1 MKNYDIEADR
11 SQIADLFM
19 RYVKIILHEY
29 KDKVPTDI
37 KEKLSKITDF
47 KDLVQIENTGTI
59 SLFAK
64 PSDSTIHLP
73 LDAYKAIQALSQ
85 FPEYGLDKSHQT
97 HDKNNMIIND
107 NTYRDFVE
115 HVILKGETPVEY
127 FREILLH
134 EVMHIC
140 GSGGSSALA
149 EGFNELKTR
158 ELASKYGLET
168 SCCGYPKETKI
179 AFELQQ
185 IFGKEICD
193 KLAFSQLKERFT
205 ILREELGEEAVS
217 LYADVYANMEHQ
229 FRPYMNKNYPGVAGI
244 KEKCDTYDKIDYSKV
259 YDSLNQYKKQKEEN
273 KLLSKKRGFVN
284 QITLNF
290 LIGFSISIFFLLSL
304 ILFPK

>member
-11 SQIADLFM
+11 SQIAELFM

-29 KDKVPTDI
+29 QDKVSKNI
-37 KEKLSKITDF
+37 REKLSKITDY
-47 KDLVQIENTGTI
+47 KDLVQIEDTGTI

-64 PSDSTIHLP
+64 TSDSTIHLP

-85 FPEYGLDKSHQT
+85 LPEYGLDKNHQT
-97 HDKNNMIIND
+97 HDKNNMLIND

-115 HVILKGETPVEY
+115 HVILKGEMPVEY

-140 GSGGSSALA
+140 GSGGASALA

-158 ELASKYGLET
+158 ELALKYDLET

-193 KLAFSQLKERFT
+193 KLAFANLKERFT

-217 LYADVYANMEHQ
+217 LYANVYANMEHQ
-229 FRPYMNKNYPGVAGI
+229 FRPYMDKNYPGVTGI
-244 KEKCDTYDKIDYSKV
+244 KEKCDAYDKIDYSKV
-259 YDSLNQYKKQKEEN
+259 YDMLKQYKKQKEGT
-273 KLLSKKRGFVN
+273 KLLYKTRGFVN

-290 LIGFSISIFFLLSL
+290 LIGFSISIFFLFSL
-304 ILFPK
+304 ILLVK

>member
-11 SQIADLFM
+11 SQIAELFM

-37 KEKLSKITDF
+37 KEKLSKITDY
-47 KDLVQIENTGTI
+47 KDLVQIEDTGTI

-64 PSDSTIHLP
+64 TSDSTIHLP

-85 FPEYGLDKSHQT
+85 LPEYGLDKNHQT
-97 HDKNNMIIND
+97 HDKNNMLIND

-115 HVILKGETPVEY
+115 HVILKGEMPVEY

-140 GSGGSSALA
+140 GSGGASALA

-158 ELASKYGLET
+158 ELALKYDLET

-217 LYADVYANMEHQ
+217 LYADVYSNMEHQ
-229 FRPYMNKNYPGVAGI
+229 FRPYMDKNYPGVTGI
-244 KEKCDTYDKIDYSKV
+244 KEKCDAYDKIDYSKV
-259 YDSLNQYKKQKEEN
+259 YDSLNQYKTKKEET
-273 KLLSKKRGFVN
+273 KSLSKKMGFVN
-284 QITLNF
+284 QIFLNF

-304 ILFPK
+304 ILFTK